1 MEKEVKKF
9 KNETL
14 NQGIDSFVR
23 GVFDAVVVLVA
34 IGLILLGLH
43 LAGVQVF

>member
-1 MEKEVKKF
+1 MKKF

-23 GVFDAVVVLVA
+23 GVSDAVVVIVA
-34 IGLILLGLH
+34 IGILLLGLH
-43 LAGVQVF
+43 LAGVQIF